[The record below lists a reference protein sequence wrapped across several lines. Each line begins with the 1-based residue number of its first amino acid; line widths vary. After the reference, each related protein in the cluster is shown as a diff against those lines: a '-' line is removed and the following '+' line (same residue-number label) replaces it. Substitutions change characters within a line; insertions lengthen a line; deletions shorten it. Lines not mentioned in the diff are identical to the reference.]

1 MQYEAHTPK
10 EYLAMLENDWRKEKL
25 EHIRAMLLENEA
37 DLQES
42 IEYKMLAFGNGQEN
56 LFHLNAQSAYVS
68 LYIGNIDKV
77 DNGRVLLKDFN
88 LGKGCI
94 RVKKKVDLGQTQ
106 LKEFIQKAIEL
117 WGHGGD
123 VDC

>member
-1 MQYEAHTPK
+1 MQYEAHTPE
-10 EYLAMLENDWRKEKL
+10 EYLAKLENDWRKEKL
-25 EHIRAMLLENEA
+25 EHIRAMILENEV
-37 DLQES
+37 DLLES

-77 DNGRVLLKDFN
+77 DNGRELLKDFN

-94 RVKKKVDLGQTQ
+94 RVKKKVNLGQTR

-117 WGHGGD
+117 WSHGGD
-123 VDC
+123 VSC